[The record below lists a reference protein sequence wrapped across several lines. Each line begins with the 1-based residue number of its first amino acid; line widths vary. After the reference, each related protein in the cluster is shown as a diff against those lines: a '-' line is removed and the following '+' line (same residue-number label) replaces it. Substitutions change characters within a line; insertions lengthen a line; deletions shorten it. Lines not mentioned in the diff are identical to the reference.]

1 MKIKKIQIFRHL
13 TQIISLFLLPGLYI
27 LAFDQ
32 LKAIYKMII
41 GGNLNF
47 INIFPSLIELTTVIF
62 ATIIIGRF
70 FCGWFCT
77 FGAYNDLIYYINK
90 KVFKVKFKIDPKIDA
105 ILKYTKYLVLVLI
118 IVISWTIGSTILKST
133 SPWDAFAQITDIST
147 VLSTFAIGL
156 ILLIL
161 ISIGAFFIE
170 RFFCRYLCPLGAI
183 FTLISKISIFKI
195 NKPSVDCGKCRACT
209 NNCSMSL
216 PLYNVETVKGGE
228 CINCLKCVEVCP
240 RKNAQAN
247 ILGQDVNPV
256 LASSVALSA
265 FVGVYALNNLG
276 STILTNAG
284 ISSTTGI
291 SSNGSTSVASTKYK
305 DGTYTGTGTGYH
317 GGTTKIS
324 VTISNGQISDIKT
337 ISNED
342 TPRFYSSAESVMFN
356 KIKSAGSTSVDT
368 VSGATFT
375 SNGIISA
382 VKDALTQA
390 ESQATTGNSSSV
402 TSSSDNSTNNTS
414 KTDTS
419 TQTTSNVAT
428 DNSNTTN
435 SNVTSST
442 SSQSQYKDG
451 TYTGT
456 GTGYKR
462 GTTKLSVT
470 IKSGVISSIETISSQ
485 DTPRFYDNTKDKMFS
500 KIISANSTSV
510 DTVSGATFTSKGII
524 SAVQSALDQAK

>member
-1 MKIKKIQIFRHL
+1 MKIKKIQVFRHL

-32 LKAIYKMII
+32 LKTIYKMSI
-41 GGNLNF
+41 GGSFNF
-47 INIFPSLIELTTVIF
+47 INIFPSLIEFSTVIF
-62 ATIIIGRF
+62 ATILLGRF

-77 FGAYNDLIYYINK
+77 FGAYNDLIYYLNK
-90 KVFKVKFKIDPKIDA
+90 KIFKVKFEINPKIDA

-118 IVISWTIGSTILKST
+118 IAISWTIGSTILKST

-147 VLSTFAIGL
+147 VISTFAIGF

-161 ISIGAFFIE
+161 ITVGSFFIE

-195 NKPSVDCGKCRACT
+195 NKPSSDCGKCRACT
-209 NNCSMSL
+209 NSCSMSL

-240 RKNAQAN
+240 RNNAQAN
-247 ILGQDVNPV
+247 IIGQDVNPV

-276 STILTNAG
+276 GTLLTNTG
-284 ISSTTGI
+284 ISSTTSI
-291 SSNGSTSVASTKYK
+291 
-305 DGTYTGTGTGYH
+305 
-317 GGTTKIS
+317 
-324 VTISNGQISDIKT
+324 
-337 ISNED
+337 
-342 TPRFYSSAESVMFN
+342 
-356 KIKSAGSTSVDT
+356 
-368 VSGATFT
+368 
-375 SNGIISA
+375 
-382 VKDALTQA
+382 
-390 ESQATTGNSSSV
+390 SSSV
-402 TSSSDNSTNNTS
+402 SSSSENDTSTNTT
-414 KTDTS
+414 KTNTS
-419 TQTTSNVAT
+419 TQTTSTAST
-428 DNSNTTN
+428 DNSNKTN
-435 SNVTSST
+435 SSVA
-442 SSQSQYKDG
+442 SSQIQYKDG

-470 IKSGVISSIETISSQ
+470 IKNNIITSIETISTQ
-485 DTPRFYDNTKDKMFS
+485 DTQRFYDNAKDKMFNE
-500 KIISANSTSV
+500 IISADSTSV